1 MHLGLK
7 GLFESLSPCRIIL
20 SCQGIT
26 LPRYSINSKRNRRQ
40 SMNNPLPSSF
50 TPRVEKLRCDCILS
64 HSLSMCF
71 YILCGCWFP
80 ALYYLTS
87 LLLWNCFCISQK
99 ITLALWSLSWLLFLR
114 EQRLRKMVWVSV
126 EKRIEESEKMVSF

>member
-26 LPRYSINSKRNRRQ
+26 LPRYTINSKRNRRQ
-40 SMNNPLPSSF
+40 SMNNPLPSPFS
-50 TPRVEKLRCDCILS
+50 PRVEKLRCDCILS

-71 YILCGCWFP
+71 YILCGCWLP
-80 ALYYLTS
+80 ALSYLTS

-99 ITLALWSLSWLLFLR
+99 ITLALWSLSWLLFVR

-126 EKRIEESEKMVSF
+126 EKRIEESEKMVLF